1 MTWIFSTYNT
11 TTFLGTIMVTFL
23 GTIMVSTWAAAMRLM
38 LFIESEKGLFSE
50 TLSAVT
56 IRTVLDVYSWKKN

>member
-1 MTWIFSTYNT
+1 
-11 TTFLGTIMVTFL
+11 MVTFL

-56 IRTVLDVYSWKKN
+56 FWTVLGGYS

>member
-1 MTWIFSTYNT
+1 
-11 TTFLGTIMVTFL
+11 MVTFL
-23 GTIMVSTWAAAMRLM
+23 GTIMVSTWAAVMRLM

-56 IRTVLDVYSWKKN
+56 FWTVLGVYSWKKN